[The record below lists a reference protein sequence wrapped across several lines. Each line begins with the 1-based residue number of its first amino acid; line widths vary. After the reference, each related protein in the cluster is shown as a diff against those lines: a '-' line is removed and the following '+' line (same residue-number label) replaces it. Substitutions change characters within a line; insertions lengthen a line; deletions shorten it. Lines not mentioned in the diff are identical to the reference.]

1 MAGLSRG
8 ADQAWKA
15 GLAAALAVGV
25 VAGGAL
31 LLAETLFDTDGP
43 GGTTTDTSAD
53 TTPTGDT
60 STTDVPLFDVDHDGR
75 FDYGILNDEVVAVPA
90 DPPGDGDDEDEWL
103 VFVGTVIAA
112 LIGAGGLVG
121 VARLNRD
128 SEDEIAELKRRI
140 DSLESG

>member
-8 ADQAWKA
+8 ADRAWRA

-25 VAGGAL
+25 VAGGAQL
-31 LLAETLFDTDGP
+31 VAGGLFDSDDP
-43 GGTTTDTSAD
+43 RD
-53 TTPTGDT
+53 TTSETTGDT
-60 STTDVPLFDVDHDGR
+60 STTDVPLFDVDDDGR

-90 DPPGDGDDEDEWL
+90 APPGDGDDEDEWL
-103 VFVGTVIAA
+103 VFTGTVVAA